1 MRKIMRRLMLGPGI
15 AIALLASVL
24 GGCSFKEEV
33 LFLVDSSSSMM
44 SPAELGGENR
54 YTRWEVVQKVFPE
67 WVRRLPPWA
76 DVGVIDVGG
85 SCGDSPRQEYPI
97 GTSQQRLK
105 KAIADTVADGETNLN
120 RMLERSVEYF
130 NAPQGKRRVVILSD
144 GGNTCPPLRSTCDIA
159 RDLYQVHGVQ
169 VDAVLFRG
177 GMGMEEEYRCIVNA
191 ASGRMIIPDSELGWK
206 TIEFRISLWP
216 QLLSGLALL
225 ALAYG
230 ALIVYRQGV
239 HAWQWPV
246 PMARLLAL
254 LTWSIGGL
262 LVYGAVFGGLG
273 SGVVFTVVAMFS
285 VLCVA
290 MTWHSR
296 RAARQSWQTTA
307 WPLALAAV
315 FLGSMAGSGEAS
327 ASSLLCT
334 SQVSRNGPPRH
345 HVLVQDVSG
354 SVRAQLGEMKEFGFC
369 YAQAYARPRD
379 VITVMG
385 FGYGKGALPKVLGKI
400 TVPASRSLQEL
411 KTILDGIAVK
421 NSSETWTVFS
431 AIAEEVDRYLRH
443 EVTVNATVLVISD
456 GRSDEK
462 ATDIK
467 FEDLGKVY
475 RVPGIE
481 GGRQGLVA
489 VTGGEDLD
497 LAPLFDAR
505 TSEAA
510 PRTGVFKR
518 EATHRIDPCLARP
531 TMAIAGSD
539 MLRLNSGL
547 LPFVGQPSG
556 ELALSIKNDCE
567 VTRRAEGIEISL
579 EVDGERHLLERL
591 STGMISEKP
600 RRFSVPVKWEWGSPI
615 PTEAIVRVGWQGGL
629 PENSVTKTVVI
640 ESPSYF
646 KAHRFFFIGLL
657 FTGLF
662 GGIGGTGLL
671 LYGRQRKRRR
681 PLFIKTIGGNAV
693 AITPGMTASIGGRGA
708 DLTLDDAPPRVTF
721 ASVERKVNGETLN
734 ITPLPGIKMRI
745 GGIDALPGA
754 TYRLGDS
761 LEFVDADGESYSATL
776 VPASGQEIFGGD
788 SFGGLEAETS
798 PLDDDPFGVRG
809 AVGT

>member
-1 MRKIMRRLMLGPGI
+1 MRKIMRRLTLGPGI
-15 AIALLASVL
+15 TIALLVLAL
-24 GGCSFKEEV
+24 GGCSFEEEV
-33 LFLVDSSSSMM
+33 LFLVDSSSSMT
-44 SPAELGGENR
+44 SPAELGGENQ
-54 YTRWEVVQKVFPE
+54 YTRWEVVQAVFPE
-67 WVRRLPPWA
+67 WLNRLPPWA

-97 GTSQQRLK
+97 GTSRQRLK
-105 KAIADTVADGETNLN
+105 KAIAGTVADGETNLN

-130 NAPQGKRRVVILSD
+130 SAPEGKRRVVILSD

-191 ASGRMIIPDSELGWK
+191 ASGRMIIPDTELGWK
-206 TIEFRISLWP
+206 TIEFRISLFP

-273 SGVVFTVVAMFS
+273 SGVVFTVVTMFV

-315 FLGSMAGSGEAS
+315 FLGSMAGSEEAS
-327 ASSLLCT
+327 ASSPLCT

-345 HVLVQDVSG
+345 HVLVQDASG
-354 SVRAQLGEMKEFGFC
+354 SVRAQLGEMKAFALC

-379 VITVMG
+379 LITVMG
-385 FGYGKGALPKVLGKI
+385 FGYRKDALPKVLGKI
-400 TVPASRSLQEL
+400 TVPASGSLQEL
-411 KTILDGIAVK
+411 KTILDGIAVENIRK
-421 NSSETWTVFS
+421 TWTVFS
-431 AIAEEVDRYLRH
+431 AVAEEVDRYLRH
-443 EVTVNATVLVISD
+443 EVTMNATVLVISD
-456 GRSDEK
+456 GRSDERT
-462 ATDIK
+462 TDIK

-481 GGRQGLVA
+481 NGRQGLVA

-497 LAPLFDAR
+497 LAPLFDSR
-505 TSEAA
+505 TSEAIS
-510 PRTGVFKR
+510 RSGVPKN
-518 EATHRIDPCLARP
+518 EVTQRIDPCLARP
-531 TMAIAGSD
+531 TMRVDGAD
-539 MLRLNSGL
+539 VLRLDSSL
-547 LPFVGQPSG
+547 IPFAGKPSG
-556 ELALSIKNDCE
+556 ELSLAIRNDCE

-591 STGMISEKP
+591 STGVISEKP
-600 RRFSVPVKWEWGSPI
+600 RRFRVPVKWEWGSPV

-629 PENSVTKTVVI
+629 AENSATKTIVI
-640 ESPSYF
+640 ENPSYF
-646 KAHRFFFIGLL
+646 EAHRFFFTGLL
-657 FTGLF
+657 FIGLF

-681 PLFIKTIGGNAV
+681 PLFIKTVGGNAV
-693 AITPGMTASIGGRGA
+693 AITPGTTASIGGRGA

-721 ASVERKVNGETLN
+721 ASVERKVNGEALN

-745 GGIDALPGA
+745 GGINALPGA

-761 LEFVDADGESYSATL
+761 LEFVDADGECYSATL

-788 SFGGLEAETS
+788 SFGGLEAEPS
-798 PLDDDPFGVRG
+798 LDDDPFGVRG